1 MPIKS
6 RDMIDA
12 SDPRVAQIGHPAP
25 PWLINYADLM
35 TELCCFFIILYALEA
50 ALDKGAN
57 QAASEVQEKIDKQE
71 ISAEVKTTK
80 EGLKISLEEKGSLNF
95 FEIGKAELTPEAKL
109 AIDKIVPQIVNLPNE
124 LVVEGHTDS
133 DPINTVQY
141 SSNWE
146 LSTARATNVVKYL
159 IREKQFS
166 PGKLAAIGYGEFKPV
181 APNDTAANKQKNR
194 RIVFLFKNMGSDKVI
209 KEGGHKKGEAG
220 KKEEAA
226 KEEKTQE

>member
-35 TELCCFFIILYALEA
+35 TELCCFFIVLYALQA
-50 ALDKGAN
+50 ALQPAAN
-57 QAASEVQEKIDKQE
+57 QAASEVQDKIDAKE
-71 ISAEVKTTK
+71 ISGDVKTTK

-95 FEIGKAELTPEAKL
+95 FEIGKAELTPEAKQ
-109 AIDKIVPQIVNLPNE
+109 AIDKIAPEIMKLPNE
-124 LVVEGHTDS
+124 LVVEGHTDA
-133 DPINTVQY
+133 DPISTPQY

-159 IREKQFS
+159 INEKQF
-166 PGKLAAIGYGEFKPV
+166 PANKLAAIGYGEFKPV
-181 APNDTAANKQKNR
+181 APNDTPENKKRNR
-194 RIVFLFKNMGSDKVI
+194 RIVFFFKNMGSEKVI
-209 KEGGHKKGEAG
+209 KEGGHKKGEEG
-220 KKEEAA
+220 KKKEET
-226 KEEKTQE
+226 KEEEK